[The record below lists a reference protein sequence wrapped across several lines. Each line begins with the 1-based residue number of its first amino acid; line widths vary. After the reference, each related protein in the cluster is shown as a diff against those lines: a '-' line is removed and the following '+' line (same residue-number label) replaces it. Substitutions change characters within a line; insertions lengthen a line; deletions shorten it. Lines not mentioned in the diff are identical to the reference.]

1 MEERKQFTFYGS
13 FWEAIKELPAKYQL
27 PTLRAIICYALFQEE
42 PTSLPPTCRAVFLL
56 VKPTLDASRKKAA
69 SGKQGGQAGKQTGSK
84 PEANR
89 NQTPREKESKKEKE
103 IEIEGENDKRSTPQ
117 APPPDP
123 HCHPER
129 NEGTPAPQPPP
140 CRPEEGVARRED
152 PSPSTYAPVGR
163 GLAPAATTAT
173 APFNGKAFT
182 AFWEAYPSKID
193 RDAAWEAWK
202 TLSPDRDTAEKIM
215 SALAVWKGSD
225 QWQEDSG
232 RFIPR
237 ASKFLTKGYWTAPP
251 SPKQSEPAD
260 RQLDDDETAAIRR
273 LMSEPLGSPSHVI
286 ARSASDAA
294 IPTPS
299 AAPLA
304 QLPEDQSPQATESAP
319 VGASIARPF
328 PADADV
334 PTAIR
339 TTQGGAP

>member
-89 NQTPREKESKKEKE
+89 DQTPREKESKKEKE
-103 IEIEGENDKRSTPQ
+103 KEIEGENNKRSTPQ

-123 HCHPER
+123 PCHPER
-129 NEGTPAPQPPP
+129 NEGSPSAPPRPLAPPLGELSPQATEGVSPPP
-140 CRPEEGVARRED
+140 TSAEG
-152 PSPSTYAPVGR
+152 SPPKA
-163 GLAPAATTAT
+163 
-173 APFNGKAFT
+173 FNGKAFT

-202 TLSPDRDTAEKIM
+202 TLSPDRDMAEKIM

-273 LMSEPLGSPSHVI
+273 LMSAPLGSPSPVI
-286 ARSASDAA
+286 ARTDSDEGSP
-294 IPTPS
+294 PTNAVFLSEAKDPPRS
-299 AAPLA
+299 STAPLG
-304 QLPEDQSPQATESAP
+304 SPLW
-319 VGASIARPF
+319 G
-328 PADADV
+328 
-334 PTAIR
+334 
-339 TTQGGAP
+339 